1 MINDVRVVCRAGQRL
16 RLRRWWRRSE
26 LVPEGGSLQRDVRS
40 MATLLGVPGLPE
52 EPQDEC
58 HQKKHPENER
68 DKLQRQHGPA
78 MTDAKISKN
87 GKGKDATWTVAYT
100 LRETRTEDLF

>member
-1 MINDVRVVCRAGQRL
+1 MIPRTRFDERAPRWLQPLLPLKRTYIYEQHRRLVCIPDRMTAEND
-16 RLRRWWRRSE
+16 
-26 LVPEGGSLQRDVRS
+26 
-40 MATLLGVPGLPE
+40 
-52 EPQDEC
+52 
-58 HQKKHPENER
+58 R

-100 LRETRTEDLF
+100 LHETRIEDLF